1 MIISQLATSSPPTI
15 LSNEEEDQNINR
27 IFLTRRSL
35 GYDYTDIEQINRSLS
50 ITNLFYQ
57 NHLRLDPRDTNSP
70 PLLVCSTPLPIH
82 SPKKS
87 PNSPSK
93 NCFDLN
99 PHNSTVYKNR
109 LYLETSFD
117 VNPPFTDSQDSGN
130 YSETLCLEAIKS
142 SINLNPNY
150 TPCHADETNFQNQ
163 QSFDQ
168 NLRTNSCISLS
179 DLDVK
184 GVTVG
189 GELVNIELPEGTSS
203 VIGVWTLG
211 LGLLGDSE
219 SDICC
224 RL

>member
-57 NHLRLDPRDTNSP
+57 NHLRLDPKEANSP

-99 PHNSTVYKNR
+99 PHNSTVYKNKV
-109 LYLETSFD
+109 YLETSFD

-130 YSETLCLEAIKS
+130 YSETLYLEAIKS
-142 SINLNPNY
+142 SINLNPKVFVVIRIIRI
-150 TPCHADETNFQNQ
+150 TRI
-163 QSFDQ
+163 SFK
-168 NLRTNSCISLS
+168 
-179 DLDVK
+179 V
-184 GVTVG
+184 
-189 GELVNIELPEGTSS
+189 
-203 VIGVWTLG
+203 
-211 LGLLGDSE
+211 
-219 SDICC
+219 
-224 RL
+224 

>member
-50 ITNLFYQ
+50 ISNLFYQ

-70 PLLVCSTPLPIH
+70 PLLVCSSPLPIH

-99 PHNSTVYKNR
+99 PHNSTVYKNK
-109 LYLETSFD
+109 LYLETRNF
-117 VNPPFTDSQDSGN
+117 PFNQNQKKSDKNLMLKMTGYDN
-130 YSETLCLEAIKS
+130 KEPCLE
-142 SINLNPNY
+142 
-150 TPCHADETNFQNQ
+150 
-163 QSFDQ
+163 
-168 NLRTNSCISLS
+168 
-179 DLDVK
+179 
-184 GVTVG
+184 
-189 GELVNIELPEGTSS
+189 
-203 VIGVWTLG
+203 
-211 LGLLGDSE
+211 
-219 SDICC
+219 
-224 RL
+224 